1 MNDPEFRH
9 DQAHTLNSEELKR
22 YAVKLYQS
30 ACHFQASADKD
41 ARNPERLC
49 YTSVWWSRLLKQSIQ
64 LLKDRGSPLDEATLV
79 WPYEPR
85 PEHANEMNEISTRFG
100 YLSGP

>member
-1 MNDPEFRH
+1 MNNTEFRH
-9 DQAHTLNSEELKR
+9 DQAHTLTDEELKR

-30 ACHFQASADKD
+30 ACNLQASAGKK
-41 ARNPERLC
+41 ARSPEGLC
-49 YTSVWWSRLLKQSIQ
+49 FTSIWWSRLLTQVIQ

-79 WPYEPR
+79 WPYEPL
-85 PEHANEMNEISTRFG
+85 PEHADAMHEITTRFG

>member
-9 DQAHTLNSEELKR
+9 DQAHTLNDEELKR

-30 ACHFQASADKD
+30 ACDLQVHADIE
-41 ARNPERLC
+41 ARNPVGLC
-49 YTSVWWSRLLKQSIQ
+49 YTSVYWSRLLKQTIQ

-79 WPYEPR
+79 WPYDPR
-85 PEHANEMNEISTRFG
+85 PEHAAAMNEISTRFG